1 MGSSLVSGVRSLE
14 TISYTPIAHRSPLPI
29 GNLAVESR
37 WNENYHFF
45 FSFLFGRTYGA
56 GPREENRNQLIRRVN
71 FHNPQI
77 FRKERRISLAP
88 LAEHGERRKIKRKET
103 ASPHFEIS

>member
-45 FSFLFGRTYGA
+45 FLSFLVEHMTRAQERKTAINYSTSKFPYPPNLPKRTEDI
-56 GPREENRNQLIRRVN
+56 P
-71 FHNPQI
+71 
-77 FRKERRISLAP
+77 
-88 LAEHGERRKIKRKET
+88 
-103 ASPHFEIS
+103 SPTR